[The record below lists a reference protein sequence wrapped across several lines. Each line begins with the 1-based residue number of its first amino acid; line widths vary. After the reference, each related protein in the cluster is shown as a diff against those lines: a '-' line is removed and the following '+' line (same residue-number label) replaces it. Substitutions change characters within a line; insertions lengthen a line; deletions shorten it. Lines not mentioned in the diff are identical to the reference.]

1 MKPPLPHSESAVPQA
16 PHAQLEI
23 AKAMRMLMAPDDD
36 ELLRRRR
43 AEIAAIRGELEAIK
57 RDFQKAGEE
66 CLALAKTG
74 LRAALVKK
82 YNPDQPRVPAGNR
95 DGGQWASGGEGVA
108 GSGEASRLSDDSTN
122 DVPGARVRYA
132 QADTNTATDITSSG
146 NASVTTLE
154 DTQHHLSNEY
164 RAAVTAGHSLLGSL
178 DHAIVGADNALGG
191 FLRKFFDPGYFDINR
206 IGAAEVP
213 IDHPRAPVPF
223 VDSDNVQISDAQGN
237 PLLRP
242 QGLPPELYAQAGF
255 AARSTAEGLVD
266 RINAGWPSGRGVD
279 TEAEMM
285 VTLALATK
293 LLAPLAPGGVLDAE
307 RFDWTYVRDYR
318 HYQNIMI
325 GVYAAAAGM
334 RVEDALQ
341 LVDDYAAAI
350 SIFRTKERL
359 DAVYTHSAEQ
369 DVKDTK
375 SGYTLYRS
383 GRIRLTK

>member
-1 MKPPLPHSESAVPQA
+1 MKPPLPHSECSVPRTS
-16 PHAQLEI
+16 HAQLEI
-23 AKAMRMLMAPDDD
+23 AKAMRTLMAPDED

-43 AEIAAIRGELEAIK
+43 AEIAAIRSELEAIK

-66 CLALAKTG
+66 CLALAKAE
-74 LRAALVKK
+74 LRAALAKK
-82 YNPDQPRVPAGNR
+82 YNPDQPRVPGGNR
-95 DGGQWASGGEGVA
+95 DGGQWTSGNGEGNEASPDLSGGGADEVTG
-108 GSGEASRLSDDSTN
+108 GRTRL
-122 DVPGARVRYA
+122 A
-132 QADTNTATDITSSG
+132 QADTKTATDATSGG

-154 DTQHHLSNEY
+154 DTQHDVSNAY
-164 RAAVTAGHSLLGSL
+164 RAVVTAGHSLLGSL

-191 FLRKFFDPGYFDINR
+191 FLRKFFDPSYFDINR
-206 IGAAEVP
+206 MGADEVP
-213 IDHPRAPVPF
+213 IGHPRAPVPF
-223 VDSDNVQISDAQGN
+223 VDSDNVQINDSQGN

-242 QGLPPELYAQAGF
+242 KGLSPELYAQAGF
-255 AARSTAEGLVD
+255 AARSTAEELVD

-350 SIFRTKERL
+350 SIFHPKERL
-359 DAVYTHSAEQ
+359 DAVYPHSAQQ
-369 DVKDTK
+369 DVEDTK
-375 SGYTLYRS
+375 LGYALYRS
-383 GRIRLTK
+383 GRIRLAK

>member
-1 MKPPLPHSESAVPQA
+1 MKPPLPHSESAVPRTL
-16 PHAQLEI
+16 HAQLEI
-23 AKAMRMLMAPDDD
+23 AKATRMLMAPDED
-36 ELLRRRR
+36 ELLPLRR

-66 CLALAKTG
+66 CLALVKAE
-74 LRAALVKK
+74 LRAALAKK

-95 DGGQWASGGEGVA
+95 DGGQWTSGSEIVA
-108 GSGEASRLSDDSTN
+108 GSGDT
-122 DVPGARVRYA
+122 PGARVRYA
-132 QADTNTATDITSSG
+132 QADTKTATDATSGG

-154 DTQHHLSNEY
+154 DTQHHISNEY
-164 RAAVTAGHSLLGSL
+164 RAVVTAGHSLFGSL
-178 DHAIVGADNALGG
+178 DHAIVGADSALGG
-191 FLRKFFDPGYFDINR
+191 FLRKFFDPSYFDINR
-206 IGAAEVP
+206 IGAIEVP
-213 IDHPRAPVPF
+213 VDHPRAPVPF
-223 VDSDNVQISDAQGN
+223 VDSDNVQINDAQGN

-255 AARSTAEGLVD
+255 VARSTAEELVD

-293 LLAPLAPGGVLDAE
+293 LLAPLAPGGVLDSE

-350 SIFRTKERL
+350 SIFHPKERL
-359 DAVYTHSAEQ
+359 DAVYTHSALQ
-369 DVKDTK
+369 DVEDTK
-375 SGYTLYRS
+375 SGYELYRS
-383 GRIRLTK
+383 GRIRLSK

>member
-1 MKPPLPHSESAVPQA
+1 MKPPLPRIASAVPRTL
-16 PHAQLEI
+16 HAQLEI
-23 AKAMRMLMAPDDD
+23 AKAVRTLTAPNGDDP
-36 ELLRRRR
+36 LRQRR
-43 AEIAAIRGELEAIK
+43 AEIAAVRGELEAIK
-57 RDFQKAGEE
+57 RDLQKAGEE
-66 CLALAKTG
+66 CLALVKAE
-74 LRAALVKK
+74 LRAARARK
-82 YNPDQPRVPAGNR
+82 YNPDQPRMSAGNR
-95 DGGQWASGGEGVA
+95 DGGQWTSGGEGVA
-108 GSGEASRLSDDSTN
+108 GSGEASHLSDDNTN

-132 QADTNTATDITSSG
+132 QADNNTATDVTSSG

-154 DTQHHLSNEY
+154 DTQHTLSNEY

-191 FLRKFFDPGYFDINR
+191 FLRKFFDPSYFDINR
-206 IGAAEVP
+206 IGADEVP

-223 VDSDNVQISDAQGN
+223 VDSDNVQINDAQGN

-285 VTLALATK
+285 VTPALATK

-350 SIFRTKERL
+350 SIFGTKERL
-359 DAVYTHSAEQ
+359 DAVYPHSAQQ
-369 DVKDTK
+369 DVEDTK
-375 SGYTLYRS
+375 FGYTLYRS